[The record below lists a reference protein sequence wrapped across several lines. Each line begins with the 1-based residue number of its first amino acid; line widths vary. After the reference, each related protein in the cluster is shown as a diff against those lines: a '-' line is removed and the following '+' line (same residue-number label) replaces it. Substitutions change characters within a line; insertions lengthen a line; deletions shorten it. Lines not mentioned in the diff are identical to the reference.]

1 MYLIRRLSLFA
12 AALGLISCGPAEQTP
27 EPTASAAPTPS
38 TAPAASSPSDAPEL
52 ALNYERFTLDNG
64 LRVVVHEDRKA
75 PIVAV
80 SIWYHVGSKNEPTGQ
95 TGFAH
100 LFEHLMFN
108 GTENYDGEWFLPLQ
122 QVGATGLNGTTWLD
136 RTNYFQT
143 VPTPALDLVLW
154 MESDRMGHL
163 LGAITQEK
171 LDNQRGVVQN
181 EKRQGDNQPYGR
193 VNYNLYEGLFPP
205 GHPYRH
211 STIGSMED
219 LDAASL
225 EQVHQW
231 FRDYYGPNNAVLSI
245 AGDIDVATAREKVER
260 YFGDIPAGPEVDAM
274 QVWVPEKTQNTHE
287 VQFDEVPAVL
297 ANRAW
302 VVPPRDTRER
312 AMLDI
317 AAAVL
322 TRGRNSRLYLDLI
335 YNRQLATSVN
345 AAISAFELAS
355 VFDMS
360 VTLNPGESPAVASEA
375 MDRIVSEFIESG
387 PTADEIARVVTGI
400 NASTIRGLE
409 RVGGFGGKATMLA
422 EGELYSGDPLFIEQY
437 LGWIN
442 SATPADVQAAALEY
456 LSTGW
461 HQVDVV
467 PVGEYM
473 SATEG
478 VDRSGGLPAI
488 PDDLPTLSFPA
499 IEQATLS
506 NGVEVVLAQRS
517 AVPVVEMSMQF
528 DAGYAADADGTLG
541 VASFAMSMLDTG
553 TTSRNALELAAEE
566 ERLGASISAG
576 SNLDASS
583 VGLSTLKSEL
593 EDSIALWSD
602 IIRNPTF
609 DAEELERL
617 RGRWIANIA
626 QEKAQ
631 PVGLALRLLPL
642 ALYGDD
648 HAYGVPFTGSGT
660 EQSIAAITQADLTS
674 FKDTWLRPDNAQL
687 FIVGDTTLDE
697 ILPLLEDAFS
707 DWNAP
712 DTPLPTKNVA
722 DVALPDIPRVILID
736 RPQSPQSL
744 ILAGHTAPGLGNESD
759 LAIEA
764 MNDVLGG
771 NFNARVN
778 MNLREDKGWAY
789 GAQTV
794 LQSATGPRPF
804 LVYAPVQTDR
814 TGDSLAE
821 LIRELETIKT
831 TRPVTESEMA
841 RVIAG
846 STRELP
852 GQFET
857 AGAVLGSLITS
868 ARYGRPLDY
877 AATLTESYE
886 ALRLTDLQ
894 AAAQDIVHPDA
905 LTWIVV
911 GDLAQMRGQVE
922 ALGIAPVE
930 IWDDN
935 GQPVQ

>member
-1 MYLIRRLSLFA
+1 MRTSIRSTGLIALLSLVSITVGA
-12 AALGLISCGPAEQTP
+12 Q
-27 EPTASAAPTPS
+27 APDLS
-38 TAPAASSPSDAPEL
+38 LS
-52 ALNYERFTLDNG
+52 YEKFTLDNG
-64 LRVVVHEDRKA
+64 LRVIVHEDRKA
-75 PIVAV
+75 PIVAI
-80 SIWYHVGSKNEPTGQ
+80 SIWYHVGSKNEPEGQ

-143 VPTPALDLVLW
+143 VPTPAVDLVLW

-163 LGAITQEK
+163 LGAVTQEK

-260 YFGDIPAGPEVDAM
+260 FFGDIPAGPDVDTM
-274 QVWVPEKTQNTHE
+274 EVWVPERTLNTQET
-287 VQFDEVPAVL
+287 QFDEVPAVL

-302 VVPPRDTRER
+302 VVPPRDTRAR

-335 YNRQLATSVN
+335 YNRQLATSVT
-345 AAISAFELAS
+345 AGVTAFELAS

-360 VTLNPGESPAVASEA
+360 VTLNPGEAPEVASEA
-375 MDRIVSEFIESG
+375 MDRIIAEFIAEG
-387 PTADEIARVVTGI
+387 PTADELERIVTGT
-400 NASTIRGLE
+400 NAATVRGLE
-409 RVGGFGGKATMLA
+409 RVGGFAGKATILA

-437 LGWIN
+437 LEWIN
-442 SATPADVQAAALEY
+442 SATREDVRQAAEQY
-456 LSTGW
+456 LSSGW
-461 HQVDVV
+461 HQVNVV
-467 PVGEYM
+467 PVGQYM
-473 SATEG
+473 SATQG

-488 PDDLPTLSFPA
+488 PDELPTLSFPG

-528 DAGYAADADGTLG
+528 DAGYAADAGRKLG

-553 TTSRNALELAAEE
+553 TRTRDALEIAAEE
-566 ERLGASISAG
+566 ERLGANISAG

-583 VGLSTLKSEL
+583 VSLSALKSEL
-593 EDSIALWSD
+593 TDSINLWAD
-602 IIRNPTF
+602 IIRNPIF
-609 DAEELERL
+609 DEEELERL
-617 RGRWIANIA
+617 RGRWIAGIA

-631 PVGLALRLLPL
+631 PVNLALRLLPL
-642 ALYGDD
+642 ALYGDG
-648 HAYGVPFTGSGT
+648 HAYGVPLTGSGT
-660 EQSIAAITQADLTS
+660 EASIESITRDDLTE
-674 FKDTWLRPDNAQL
+674 FQGTWLRPDNARL
-687 FIVGDTTLDE
+687 FIVGDTSMDE
-697 ILPLLEDAFS
+697 VVPLLERAFRG
-707 DWNAP
+707 WAAP
-712 DTPLPTKNVA
+712 DAAPPSKNVA
-722 DVALPDIPRVILID
+722 DVELSDIPRVILID
-736 RPQSPQSL
+736 KPDSPQSL
-744 ILAGHTAPGLGNESD
+744 ILAGHTVPGLGTERD
-759 LAIEA
+759 LALDA

-771 NFNARVN
+771 NFNARIN

-789 GAQTV
+789 GARTI
-794 LQSATGPRPF
+794 LQAASGPRPF

-831 TRPVTESEMA
+831 SRQITDEEMA

-877 AATLTESYE
+877 AARLTESFE
-886 ALRLTDLQ
+886 ALRLQDLQ
-894 AAAQDIVHPDA
+894 SAAEDVVQPDA
-905 LTWIVV
+905 LTWIIV
-911 GDLAQMRGQVE
+911 GDLAQIRDQIE
-922 ALGIAPVE
+922 ALEIAPIE

-935 GQPVQ
+935 GQPVR

>member
-1 MYLIRRLSLFA
+1 MRIRISSCGLLAALLFLSSVA
-12 AALGLISCGPAEQTP
+12 AAQP
-27 EPTASAAPTPS
+27 
-38 TAPAASSPSDAPEL
+38 PEL
-52 ALNYERFTLDNG
+52 NLSYEKFTLDNG
-64 LRVVVHEDRKA
+64 LRVIVHEDRKA

-80 SIWYHVGSKNEPTGQ
+80 SIWYHVGSKNEPEGQ

-143 VPTPALDLVLW
+143 VPTPALDLILW

-163 LGAITQEK
+163 LGAVTQEK

-231 FRDYYGPNNAVLSI
+231 FRDFYGPNNAVLSI

-260 YFGDIPAGPEVDAM
+260 FFGDIPAGPEVDKM
-274 QVWVPEKTQNTHE
+274 EVWVPERSLNTSE

-312 AMLDI
+312 ALLDI

-335 YNRQLATSVN
+335 YNNQRATSV
-345 AAISAFELAS
+345 SASVSGFELAS
-355 VFDMS
+355 VFDLS
-360 VTLNPGESPAVASEA
+360 VTLNPNEPPEVATEA
-375 MDRIVSEFIESG
+375 IDRVIAEFIAEG
-387 PTADEIARVVTGI
+387 PTADELERVVTGM
-400 NASTIRGLE
+400 NAGTVRGLE
-409 RVGGFGGKATMLA
+409 RVGGFGGKATILA
-422 EGELYSGDPLFIEQY
+422 EGELYSGDPLFIAQY
-437 LGWIN
+437 LEWIN
-442 SATPADVQAAALEY
+442 TATREDVRQAAEEY

-467 PVGEYM
+467 PAGRY
-473 SATEG
+473 SAAPAG
-478 VDRSGGLPAI
+478 VDRSSGLPPI
-488 PDDLPTLSFPA
+488 PNELPTLSFPE
-499 IEQATLS
+499 IERATLS
-506 NGVEVVLAQRS
+506 NGVEVVLAERR
-517 AVPVVEMSMQF
+517 AVPVVEMALEF
-528 DAGYAADADGTLG
+528 DAGYAADAGGKLG
-541 VASFAMSMLDTG
+541 VASFAMAMLDTG
-553 TTSRNALELAAEE
+553 TRTRDALELAAEE
-566 ERLGASISAG
+566 ERLGASIRTN

-583 VGLSTLKSEL
+583 VSLSALRSEL
-593 EDSIALWSD
+593 SDSIDLWAD
-602 IIRNPTF
+602 IILNPIF

-617 RGRWIANIA
+617 RGRWISNIA

-631 PVGLALRLLPL
+631 PVNLALRLLPL
-642 ALYGDD
+642 ALYGDG

-660 EQSIAAITQADLTS
+660 EQSIESISQEDLIE
-674 FKDTWLRPDNAQL
+674 FRNTWLRPDNARL
-687 FIVGDTTLDE
+687 FVVGDTTIDE
-697 ILPLLEDAFS
+697 IVPLLERALRG
-707 DWNAP
+707 WAAP
-712 DTPLPTKNVA
+712 DTPLPLKNIA
-722 DVALPDIPRVILID
+722 DIALPDVPRVILID
-736 RPQSPQSL
+736 KPDSPQSL
-744 ILAGHTAPGLGNESD
+744 ILAGHTAPGLGSERD
-759 LAIEA
+759 LALNA

-789 GAQTV
+789 GARTI
-794 LQSATGPRPF
+794 LQAANGPRPF

-831 TRPVTESEMA
+831 SRPVTAEEMD

-857 AGAVLGSLITS
+857 AGAVLGSLIS
-868 ARYGRPLDY
+868 SSRYGRPLDY
-877 AATLTESYE
+877 AAHLTSSYE
-886 ALRLTDLQ
+886 ALRLQDLQ
-894 AAAQDIVHPDA
+894 AAAEDVVQPSS

-911 GDLAQMRGQVE
+911 GDIESIRDQVE
-922 ALGIAPVE
+922 ALNIAPIE

-935 GQPVQ
+935 GQPVR

>member
-1 MYLIRRLSLFA
+1 MRAIHRSTFLAVIFSLGCTVA
-12 AALGLISCGPAEQTP
+12 
-27 EPTASAAPTPS
+27 TAQ
-38 TAPAASSPSDAPEL
+38 APEL
-52 ALNYERFTLDNG
+52 NLNYEEFTLDNG
-64 LRVVVHEDRKA
+64 LRVIVHEDRKA

-80 SIWYHVGSKNEPTGQ
+80 SVWYHVGSKNEPEGE

-108 GTENYDGEWFLPLQ
+108 GSENYDGEWFLPLQ

-136 RTNYFQT
+136 RTNYFET

-193 VNYNLYEGLFPP
+193 VNYNLYEGLFPI

-231 FRDYYGPNNAVLSI
+231 FRDYYGPNNAVLSL
-245 AGDIDVATAREKVER
+245 AGDIDLATAREKVER
-260 YFGDIPAGPEVDAM
+260 FFGDIPAGPEVDAA
-274 QVWVPEKTQNTHE
+274 QVWIPEKTHNTQE

-312 AMLDI
+312 ALLDI

-345 AAISAFELAS
+345 AAVSPFELAS
-355 VFDMS
+355 VFDLS
-360 VTLNPGESPAVASEA
+360 VTLKPGIPAEVATEA
-375 MDRIVSEFIESG
+375 MDRVIAEFLAEG
-387 PTADEIARVVTGI
+387 PTADELERVVTGI

-409 RVGGFGGKATMLA
+409 QVGGFGGKAAILA
-422 EGELYSGDPLFIEQY
+422 QGELYSGNPLFIEQY
-437 LGWIN
+437 LEWVN
-442 SATPADVQAAALEY
+442 SATPADVQAASQAW
-456 LSTGW
+456 LSRGW

-467 PVGEYM
+467 PAGRY
-473 SATEG
+473 SADPTG
-478 VDRSGGLPAI
+478 VDRSSGLPEI
-488 PDDLPTLSFPA
+488 PDDLPTLSFPD
-499 IEQATLS
+499 IERTTLS
-506 NGVEVVLAQRS
+506 NGIEVVLAERH

-528 DAGYAADADGTLG
+528 DAGYAADAGGKLG

-553 TTSRNALELAAEE
+553 TRTRDALEIAADE
-566 ERLGASISAG
+566 ERLGANISAG

-583 VGLSTLKSEL
+583 VGLSALKTEL
-593 EDSIALWSD
+593 EDSIDLWSD
-602 IIRNPTF
+602 IIRNPVF
-609 DAEELERL
+609 DQEELDRL

-642 ALYGDD
+642 ALYGEG

-660 EQSIAAITQADLTS
+660 EESISSITRSDLQSFQQ
-674 FKDTWLRPDNAQL
+674 TWLRPDNARL
-687 FIVGDTTLDE
+687 FIVGDTTLGE
-697 ILPLLEDAFS
+697 IVPLLERAFRG
-707 DWNAP
+707 WNAP
-712 DTPLPTKNVA
+712 DEPLPTKNVA

-736 RPQSPQSL
+736 KPDSPQSL
-744 ILAGHTAPGLGNESD
+744 ILAGHTAPGLGTERD

-794 LQSATGPRPF
+794 LQAATGPRPF

-821 LIRELETIKT
+821 LIRELNELKT
-831 TRPVTESEMA
+831 SRPITEEEMA

-852 GQFET
+852 GQYET
-857 AGAVLGSLITS
+857 AGAVLGSLVTS

-877 AATLTESYE
+877 ASHLTEAYE
-886 ALRLTDLQ
+886 SLRLSDLQ
-894 AAAQDIVHPDA
+894 SAAEDIVQPDS

-911 GDLAQMRGQVE
+911 GDLAEIRDQVE
-922 ALGIAPVE
+922 ALNIAPIE
-930 IWDDN
+930 IWDDS
-935 GQPVQ
+935 GQPVR